1 MGFSTGRRLED
12 IMHLLRKLAFTA
24 LVTTGLIAAARA
36 EDVKIGFIYVGPAA
50 DYGYNTSMDLGRQYV
65 EKNEKGV
72 TTTAFEGI
80 PETAEVARVM
90 ERLINSGHK
99 IIFATS
105 YGYLDEAIKLG
116 EKYPDVA
123 FLHAG
128 GAKLSKN
135 VGTYWADSDDGMY
148 LAGMA
153 AASVSK
159 TGKLG
164 FIGAFQIPQLFRTI
178 NAFTLGAQSVN
189 PKATTTVV
197 WTGGWWEPQKEAE
210 SVNAF
215 ADQGVDVVAEQVDSP
230 ITIAQTAEKRGI
242 YIIGKDVDVHERAP
256 KAWLTGV
263 SWNWGPMMEQM
274 VDEIRAGTWKPTA
287 VRGNLASGAAVFD
300 PFGAAVPA
308 DVRTKVLAMKDEITS
323 GKKVVWSGPIAKQDG
338 SSVAG
343 DGEKLSQQSIES
355 MDYLV
360 KGVTGSAK

>member
-1 MGFSTGRRLED
+1 MSRLR
-12 IMHLLRKLAFTA
+12 I
-24 LVTTGLIAAARA
+24 TGLACVLAAALA
-36 EDVKIGFIYVGPAA
+36 GPAAAQNTKIGFIYVGPAA
-50 DYGYNTSMDLGRQYV
+50 DFGYNTSMDMGRQYV
-65 EKNEKGV
+65 EKHAKGV

-90 ERLINSGHK
+90 ERLINSGHN

-116 EKYPDVA
+116 EKYPKVS

-128 GAKLSKN
+128 GLKTSKN

-148 LAGMA
+148 LAGVTA
-153 AASVSK
+153 GSVSK

-164 FIGAFQIPQLFRTI
+164 FVGAFQIPQLLRSI

-189 PKATTTVV
+189 PNATTTVV

-210 SVNAF
+210 AVNAF
-215 ADQGVDVVAEQVDSP
+215 ADQGIDVIAEQVDSP
-230 ITIAQTAEKRGI
+230 ITIAQTAEKRGVH
-242 YIIGKDVDVHERAP
+242 IIGKDVDIHDRAP

-263 SWNWGPMMEQM
+263 SWNWGPMMETL
-274 VDEIRAGTWKPTA
+274 VDQVRASKWQPSH

-300 PFGAAVPA
+300 PFGAAVPE
-308 DVRTKVLAMKDEITS
+308 DVRKKVLAQKDDIVA
-323 GKKVVWSGPIAKQDG
+323 GKKVVWTGPITKQDG
-338 SSVAG
+338 KAAAAP
-343 DGEKLSQQSIES
+343 GEKMPQQAVET

-360 KGVTGSAK
+360 KGVIGSAK